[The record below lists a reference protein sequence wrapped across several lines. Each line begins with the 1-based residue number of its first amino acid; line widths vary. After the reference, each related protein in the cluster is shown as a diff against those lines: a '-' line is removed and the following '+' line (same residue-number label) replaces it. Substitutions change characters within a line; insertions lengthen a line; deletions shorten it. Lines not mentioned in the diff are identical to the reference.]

1 MNPLFGDKSQVPDDY
16 ALIQALGSSE
26 SLRLDLISFLEST
39 YGPVVTEWKFYGKAS
54 GWIQKHLI
62 GKRNVFFLIP
72 ASSLFRLSFT
82 LGEKA
87 VSALEGSGLPP
98 AVVTGFEQATACA
111 EGRTAVFEVSGPEDL
126 IWFRKLIALKMRA

>member
-1 MNPLFGDKSQVPDDY
+1 MNPLFGDKAQAPDDS
-16 ALIQALGSSE
+16 ALIRALGSSE

-54 GWIQKHLI
+54 GWIQKHLV
-62 GKRNVFFLIP
+62 GKRNVLFLIP
-72 ASSLFRLSFT
+72 GSGSLRVSFT

-87 VSALEGSGLPP
+87 VGALEGSGLPP
-98 AVVTGFEQATACA
+98 AVVTGFEHATAYA

-126 IWFRKLIALKMRA
+126 IWLRKLIALKMGT